1 MADHNIQ
8 RMSGDSPFRS
18 AADKASSSSFG
29 WGHEAETNYVMFKH
43 QPSNIKKE
51 NSQQSNNTTNKKFYN
66 DMLRSKHNAILK
78 RSVACLRRFNQ
89 IRSETTSSS
98 VVIGEKEF
106 TFKTGHVARFADAAV
121 VVESGDTAILATV
134 VSKTK
139 DQSSGFDGLPLQ
151 VDFRQSAAAVAVT
164 VNVEHLFCRTFILQ
178 VNCKPLSLDENAD
191 SVVMSVNA
199 ASAALAISKIPLKT
213 NVAAVRIGVLDGNIV
228 INPLTE
234 QLRHTSMN
242 LLVSGTKN
250 NRVVMIEM
258 DGKEIEIVVFEE
270 AIRQAFL
277 DIDKMLASIDELQ
290 KNAGK
295 QKITYEIPNI
305 EGKEKL
311 NEHIK
316 TVAEEQLIHILMDP
330 THDKISRDVAINDL
344 RKLISTAF
352 EDDAEISSKFINA
365 AWSSFVKLTL
375 RRLILEQSLR
385 CDGRR
390 LDQFR
395 PIQIEVDV
403 YKKLHGSA
411 LFQRGQSQVFGTVT
425 FDSPDSAFHPDS
437 LAQLLDAQQK
447 KSFFLHYEF
456 PGFAINEFSRK
467 EKLNEHIKTVAE
479 EQLIHI
485 LMDPT
490 HDKIS
495 RDVAINDLR
504 KLISTAFE
512 DDAEI
517 SSKFINA
524 AWSSFVKLTLRRL
537 ILEQSIRCDGR
548 RLDQFRPI
556 QIEVDVYKKLHGSAL
571 FQRGQSQVFGTVTF
585 DSPDSAFHPDSLAQL
600 LDAQQKKSFFLHYEF
615 PGFAINEFSSGRP
628 FNRRE
633 LGHGVLAEKSLKHVI
648 PENFPYCVR
657 LACQVLESNG
667 STSMASACVGSL
679 ALFDA
684 GVPIKS
690 HVAGVAIGMVSEAEK
705 ETENYRIL
713 TDILGIEDFAGDMD
727 FKMAGTKRGFT
738 AMQLDLK
745 TGGLTP
751 KQLIEAVEAGR
762 KGIAHVLGKMN
773 EAIDKPRET
782 FKPTVP
788 IMTTYPLPLHKRSI
802 LYRNGGYNVKL
813 IQAETGVKISAEDD
827 SNVSLFAPN
836 PKKLSEAKRMIE
848 TMMEEGTS
856 LELDFGAVYKVEIID
871 IQENG
876 VFVRVK
882 PGTRPLFI
890 ANRHL
895 DSRKVNHASALGFEI
910 GQNIHIQYL
919 GRDEANGS
927 HRFSRKLLQA
937 AATRK

>member
-1 MADHNIQ
+1 
-8 RMSGDSPFRS
+8 
-18 AADKASSSSFG
+18 
-29 WGHEAETNYVMFKH
+29 
-43 QPSNIKKE
+43 
-51 NSQQSNNTTNKKFYN
+51 
-66 DMLRSKHNAILK
+66 MLRSKHCVILK
-78 RSVACLRRFNQ
+78 RSTACLRRLNQ
-89 IRSETTSSS
+89 IRSKTTLSSS
-98 VVIGEKEF
+98 IIGEKEF

-134 VSKTK
+134 VSKTR

-151 VDFRQSAAAVAVT
+151 VDFRQSAAAVGRIPT
-164 VNVEHLFCRTFILQ
+164 TYLRREMQQSDTDIITSRIIDRSIRPMF
-178 VNCKPLSLDENAD
+178 PD
-191 SVVMSVNA
+191 SFSFETQ
-199 ASAALAISKIPLKT
+199 II
-213 NVAAVRIGVLDGNIV
+213 
-228 INPLTE
+228 INPLNE

-250 NRVVMIEM
+250 NRAVMIEM

-277 DIDKMLASIDELQ
+277 DIDKLLSSIDELE

-295 QKITYEIPNI
+295 QKINFEVGNI
-305 EGKEKL
+305 EGKEKIH
-311 NEHIK
+311 EHIK

-330 THDKISRDVAINDL
+330 THDKISRDVAVNDL
-344 RKLISTAF
+344 RKMILSAF
-352 EDDAEISSKFINA
+352 GDNSELSSKLINS
-365 AWSSFVKLTL
+365 AWSSFVKFTL
-375 RRLILEQSLR
+375 RRLILEQGIR
-385 CDGRR
+385 CDGRN
-390 LDQFR
+390 LDEFR
-395 PIQIEVDV
+395 PISIEVDV

-411 LFQRGQSQVFGTVT
+411 LFQRGQSQVLGTVT

-456 PGFAINEFSRK
+456 PGFA
-467 EKLNEHIKTVAE
+467 V
-479 EQLIHI
+479 
-485 LMDPT
+485 
-490 HDKIS
+490 
-495 RDVAINDLR
+495 
-504 KLISTAFE
+504 
-512 DDAEI
+512 
-517 SSKFINA
+517 
-524 AWSSFVKLTLRRL
+524 
-537 ILEQSIRCDGR
+537 
-548 RLDQFRPI
+548 
-556 QIEVDVYKKLHGSAL
+556 
-571 FQRGQSQVFGTVTF
+571 
-585 DSPDSAFHPDSLAQL
+585 
-600 LDAQQKKSFFLHYEF
+600 
-615 PGFAINEFSSGRP
+615 NEFSSGRP

-633 LGHGVLAEKSLKHVI
+633 LGHGFLAEKSLKHVI

-713 TDILGIEDFAGDMD
+713 TDILGIEDYAGDMD

-762 KGIAHVLGKMN
+762 KGIDHVLGKMN
-773 EAIDKPRET
+773 EAIKKPRES
-782 FKPTVP
+782 FKSTVP
-788 IMTTYPLPLHKRSI
+788 IMATYPLPLHKRSI

-813 IQAETGVKISAEDD
+813 IQAETGVKISVEDD
-827 SNVSLFAPN
+827 SNVSLFAQN
-836 PKKLSEAKRMIE
+836 PEKLSVAKKMIE
-848 TMMEEGTS
+848 TMMEDGTS
-856 LELDFGAVYKVEIID
+856 LELDFGAVYKVEIVD

-895 DSRKVNHASALGFEI
+895 DSRKVNHASALGIEI

-927 HRFSRKLLQA
+927 HRFSRKMLQA
-937 AATRK
+937 AASRR